1 MEEIVLAWCLLGIPS
16 TATSSLLRC
25 GGTYKS
31 GAASEESKGQEH
43 ADVDRA
49 SHDCTRYDSYD
60 GTLWQRLE
68 GERDKMTADQLL
80 HKPIFFHTC
89 QQPMGRR
96 ECQ

>member
-1 MEEIVLAWCLLGIPS
+1 MGISS
-16 TATSSLLRC
+16 TATSSLSRC

-31 GAASEESKGQEH
+31 GATSEESKGQEH

-49 SHDCTRYDSYD
+49 SHDSTRYDSYD

-68 GERDKMTADQLL
+68 GERNKTRADQLL
-80 HKPIFFHTC
+80 HRPIFSHTC
-89 QQPMGRR
+89 QQPTGRR